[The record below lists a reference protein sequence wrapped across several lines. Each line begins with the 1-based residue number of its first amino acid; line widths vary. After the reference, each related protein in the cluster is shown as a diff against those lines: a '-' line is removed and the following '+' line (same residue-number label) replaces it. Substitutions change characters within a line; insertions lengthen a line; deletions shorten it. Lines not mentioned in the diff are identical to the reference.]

1 MVSAPKN
8 GGKVP
13 KSPIFAIS
21 PVKIGRGRNPVGRC
35 LRLLKTKINSMPSYG
50 LYLRKMIPIPKN
62 ERKTPKKPFL

>member
-21 PVKIGRGRNPVGRC
+21 PVKIGRGRKSSRA
-35 LRLLKTKINSMPSYG
+35 LSKTFENKHKLNAFLWFIFEENDS
-50 LYLRKMIPIPKN
+50 N
-62 ERKTPKKPFL
+62 TKK